1 MSYEESKD
9 RKNDFEHELRK
20 KNTLI
25 IVIWAQHSVE
35 VGFWQPQMV
44 EGVSRGK
51 NGHLYRCAR

>member
-9 RKNDFEHELRK
+9 RKNDFEHEPRK

-51 NGHLYRCAR
+51 NGDKVG